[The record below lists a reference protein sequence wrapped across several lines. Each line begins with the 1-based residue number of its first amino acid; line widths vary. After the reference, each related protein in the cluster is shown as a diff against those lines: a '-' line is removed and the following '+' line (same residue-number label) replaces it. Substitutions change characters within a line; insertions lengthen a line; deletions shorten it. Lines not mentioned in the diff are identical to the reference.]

1 MGNALELVRVTK
13 EYGAGDAAVRA
24 VDEVSFRLP
33 KGAFWGIMGASGSG
47 KSTLLNLIATIDR
60 PTAGQIW
67 INGQETGS
75 MADTARFRRDHL
87 GFIFQEYNLLDTLTL
102 RENIAL
108 ALTIQTRPEAA
119 KTAAELGELLEIG
132 HVLDKFPYQVS
143 GGQRQRCACARALA
157 ARPDLILADEPTG
170 ALDSHAAKNMMD
182 VLARLNRELGVTI
195 LMVTHDALSASCCE
209 NILLMRDG
217 RIAGSLER
225 GGLGRQAFF
234 LRILDRMAELMGDQ
248 GYVS

>member
-75 MADTARFRRDHL
+75 MADTARFRRDH
-87 GFIFQEYNLLDTLTL
+87 
-102 RENIAL
+102 
-108 ALTIQTRPEAA
+108 
-119 KTAAELGELLEIG
+119 
-132 HVLDKFPYQVS
+132 H
-143 GGQRQRCACARALA
+143 
-157 ARPDLILADEPTG
+157 
-170 ALDSHAAKNMMD
+170 
-182 VLARLNRELGVTI
+182 
-195 LMVTHDALSASCCE
+195 
-209 NILLMRDG
+209 
-217 RIAGSLER
+217 
-225 GGLGRQAFF
+225 
-234 LRILDRMAELMGDQ
+234 
-248 GYVS
+248 

>member
-75 MADTARFRRDHL
+75 MADTARFGRYNL
-87 GFIFQEYNLLDTLTL
+87 GFIFMVYTRLDTLTL
-102 RENIAL
+102 RDTLAL
-108 ALTIQTRPEAA
+108 ALTIQKRPEAA

-170 ALDSHAAKNMMD
+170 ALDSHAAKNLMD